1 MRYFRLFIISCL
13 VVTLGSLSA
22 CMALSD
28 LDRLES
34 DNNWTIFRGNAALS
48 GYTDRALPENP
59 TLKWCFKNDVRTVS
73 SPIIYDGVAF
83 TCDRKG
89 VIRGI
94 DEMGEQ
100 CFEYD
105 LQTPVEA
112 SFIIHDSVLYVG
124 RIDGF
129 LSAISLRTNKTL
141 WQYETEGQISASPN
155 VIEKDGKARIL
166 VGSYDDNM
174 YTFDAQSGHRISKIE
189 TDYYINGATALW
201 NDYMVFGGCDS
212 WLRIINTQTG
222 EATDSMELKA
232 YVPASPAILGDYAY
246 VSDYTG
252 NIYEVH
258 LADGKIKDH
267 RILLAVDKEEKDGG
281 SVSIP
286 AVTHDA
292 IYIFTAERYVVCINK
307 ADGSERWRKM
317 LKGITG
323 ESSPLVCRDKLLA
336 CTKDGHVSIL
346 DTKTGEE
353 LWHYEA
359 GEQIIASPAVLD
371 GAFYILTSRG
381 KLFYFS
387 EK

>member
-1 MRYFRLFIISCL
+1 MRYFRLFIISCI

-28 LDRLES
+28 LDMMES

-48 GYTDRALPENP
+48 GFTDRALPENP

-73 SPIIYDGVAF
+73 SPIVYDGVAF

-94 DEMGEQ
+94 DELGEQ

-129 LSAISLRTNKTL
+129 LSAISLRTHKSL
-141 WQYETEGQISASPN
+141 WQYETDGQISASPN
-155 VIEKDGKARIL
+155 VIEKNGNTRIL

-174 YTFDAQSGHRISKIE
+174 YTFDAQNGHRINKVE
-189 TDYYINGATALW
+189 TGYYINGATALW
-201 NDYMVFGGCDS
+201 KDYMVFGGCDS
-212 WLRIINTQTG
+212 WLRVINTQTG

-246 VSDYTG
+246 VSDYEG

-258 LADGKIKDH
+258 LENGKIKDH
-267 RILLAVDKEEKDGG
+267 RMLLTVNKEEGDAG

-286 AVTHDA
+286 AVSHDA
-292 IYIFTAERYVVCINK
+292 VYVFTNKRYVVCINK

-323 ESSPLVCRDKLLA
+323 ESSPLVCRDKLLV

-346 DTKTGEE
+346 NTKTGEE
-353 LWHYEA
+353 LWHYEV
-359 GEQIIASPAVLD
+359 GEQIIASPAVLE
-371 GAFYILTSRG
+371 GSFYILTSRG

>member
-1 MRYFRLFIISCL
+1 MRYFRLFIISCI

-28 LDRLES
+28 LDMMES

-48 GYTDRALPENP
+48 GFTDRALPENP

-73 SPIIYDGVAF
+73 SPIVYDGVAF

-94 DEMGEQ
+94 DELGEQ

-155 VIEKDGKARIL
+155 VIEKNGNTRIL

-174 YTFDAQSGHRISKIE
+174 YTFDAQNGHRINKVE
-189 TDYYINGATALW
+189 TGYYINGATALW
-201 NDYMVFGGCDS
+201 KDYMVFGGCDS
-212 WLRIINTQTG
+212 WFRVINTQTG

-246 VSDYTG
+246 VSDYEG

-258 LADGKIKDH
+258 LENGKIKDH
-267 RILLAVDKEEKDGG
+267 RMLLTVNKEEGDAG

-286 AVTHDA
+286 AVSHDA
-292 IYIFTAERYVVCINK
+292 VYVFTNERYVVCINK
-307 ADGSERWRKM
+307 ADGSVRWRKM

-323 ESSPLVCRDKLLA
+323 ESSPLVCRDKLLV

-346 DTKTGEE
+346 NTKTGEE
-353 LWHYEA
+353 LWHYEV
-359 GEQIIASPAVLD
+359 GEQIIASPAVLE
-371 GAFYILTSRG
+371 GSFYILTSRG

>member
-1 MRYFRLFIISCL
+1 MRYFRLFIISCI

-28 LDRLES
+28 LDMMES
-34 DNNWTIFRGNAALS
+34 DNNWTIFRGNGALS
-48 GYTDRALPENP
+48 GFTDRALPENP
-59 TLKWCFKNDVRTVS
+59 TLKWCFKNDIRTVS
-73 SPIIYDGVAF
+73 SPIVYDGVAF

-94 DEMGEQ
+94 DELGEQ

-129 LSAISLRTNKTL
+129 LSAISLRTQKSL
-141 WQYETEGQISASPN
+141 WQYETDGQISASPN
-155 VIEKDGKARIL
+155 VIEKNGNTRIL

-174 YTFDAQSGHRISKIE
+174 YTFDAQNGHRINKVE
-189 TDYYINGATALW
+189 TGYYINGATALW
-201 NDYMVFGGCDS
+201 KDYMVFGGCDS
-212 WLRIINTQTG
+212 WLRVINTQTG

-246 VSDYTG
+246 VSDYEG

-258 LADGKIKDH
+258 LENGKIKDH
-267 RILLAVDKEEKDGG
+267 RMLLTVNKEEGDAG

-286 AVTHDA
+286 AVSHDA
-292 IYIFTAERYVVCINK
+292 VYVFTNERYVVCINK

-323 ESSPLVCRDKLLA
+323 ESSPLVCRDKLLV

-346 DTKTGEE
+346 NTKTGEE
-353 LWHYEA
+353 LWHYEV
-359 GEQIIASPAVLD
+359 GEQIIASPAVLE
-371 GAFYILTSRG
+371 GSFYILTSRG